1 MTGMKAPV
9 GAVGAT
15 AAIAHGTLPYTG
27 LALELYVAAGAGLV
41 LTGIV
46 LRVLGRSR
54 TGEQR

>member
-1 MTGMKAPV
+1 MTGMKVPV
-9 GAVGAT
+9 GTLGAT